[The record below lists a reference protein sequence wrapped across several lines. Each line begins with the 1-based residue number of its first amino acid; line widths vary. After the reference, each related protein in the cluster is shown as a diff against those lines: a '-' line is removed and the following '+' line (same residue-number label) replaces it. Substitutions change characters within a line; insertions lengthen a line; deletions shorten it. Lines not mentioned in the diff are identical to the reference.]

1 MNASIVFWQRQNYS
15 EKGFT
20 LIEISEDAK
29 LYKRVFK
36 NFAGDYKDLCFEEKD
51 CETKALDATIE
62 IRKVD
67 FGKDSRIKK
76 EDIHTKSEV
85 IKTFD
90 SNKWQEARDYVRK
103 MQDKVK
109 DNEHMDY
116 FSDIVFDKN
125 VLSTYINGEVKARHT
140 IVPLRVDN
148 ENSHFKREID
158 ADQFAV
164 IYVPVINEKIYFHH
178 TLTTNHVSVTGDNLF
193 DLDTEATHANLDEES
208 LLEYIE
214 TIRKDIEDNPDH
226 YRKLITQQRK
236 RRAMVDT
243 DVIGDLFPR

>member
-51 CETKALDATIE
+51 CETKELDATIE

-67 FGKDSRIKK
+67 FGDDSRIKK
-76 EDIHTKSEV
+76 DDIYTKSEV
-85 IKTFD
+85 VKTFD
-90 SNKWQEARDYVRK
+90 ANAWQDARDYVRK
-103 MQDKVK
+103 MQEDVK
-109 DNEHMDY
+109 ENEQVDY
-116 FSDIVFDKN
+116 FSDIVFDKD
-125 VLSTYINGEVKARHT
+125 VLSSYINGDVKARHT
-140 IVPLRVDN
+140 IVPLRVEN
-148 ENSHFKREID
+148 ENNHFKREID

-193 DLDTEATHANLDEES
+193 DLDTKATHANLEEGS

-214 TIRKDIEDNPDH
+214 TIRNDIENNPDR

>member
-1 MNASIVFWQRQNYS
+1 MNASIVYWQRQNYS

-51 CETKALDATIE
+51 CETKTLDGTIE

-67 FGKDSRIKK
+67 FGKDSKIKK
-76 EDIHTKSEV
+76 ADIYSSSEV

-90 SNKWQEARDYVRK
+90 ASQWQEARTHVRHL
-103 MQDKVK
+103 QNEVK
-109 DNEHMDY
+109 ENIHIDY
-116 FSDIVFDKN
+116 FSDIVFDDK
-125 VLSTYINGEVKARHT
+125 VLSNYINGEVKAQHT

-178 TLTTNHVSVTGDNLF
+178 TLSTNHVSVTGDNLF
-193 DLDTEATHANLDEES
+193 DLDTKATHANLEEES

-214 TIRKDIEDNPDH
+214 TIRSDIEDNPDH

>member
-51 CETKALDATIE
+51 CETKDLDATIE
-62 IRKVD
+62 IRKVE
-67 FGKDSRIKK
+67 FGDDSRIEKD
-76 EDIHTKSEV
+76 DIYTKSEV
-85 IKTFD
+85 VKTFTAD
-90 SNKWQEARDYVRK
+90 KWQDARTYVRD
-103 MQDKVK
+103 MQDEVK
-109 DNEHMDY
+109 TNEHVDY
-116 FSDIVFDKN
+116 FSDIVFDKD
-125 VLSTYINGEVKARHT
+125 VLSSYINGDFKARHT
-140 IVPLRVDN
+140 VVPLRVDN
-148 ENSHFKREID
+148 QNSHFKREID

-193 DLDTEATHANLDEES
+193 DLDTKATHANLEEGS

-214 TIRKDIEDNPDH
+214 TIRNDIESDPNR

>member
-51 CETKALDATIE
+51 CETKELDGTIE

-67 FGKDSRIKK
+67 FGDDSRIKK
-76 EDIHTKSEV
+76 DDIYTKSDIV
-85 IKTFD
+85 KTFD
-90 SNKWQEARDYVRK
+90 ADKWQDARAYVRT
-103 MQDKVK
+103 MQSEVK
-109 DNEHMDY
+109 DNEHVDY
-116 FSDIVFDKN
+116 FSDIVFDAD
-125 VLSTYINGEVKARHT
+125 VLSAYIKGDVHIRYT
-140 IVPLRVDN
+140 IVPLRVN
-148 ENSHFKREID
+148 NQNAHFKREIN

-164 IYVPVINEKIYFHH
+164 IYVPIINEKIYFHH
-178 TLTTNHVSVTGDNLF
+178 TLSTNHVSVTGDNLF
-193 DLDTEATHANLDEES
+193 DLDTQATHANLAEGS

-214 TIRKDIEDNPDH
+214 TIRNDIEDDPNR
-226 YRKLITQQRK
+226 YRKLITEQRK